1 MVQCLDKY
9 DDQTAIDE
17 KYDTMRFMKHSQK
30 HDYQYQLHSRFLTE
44 KAHTGL
50 TGTFS
55 IFNLHTLKSEKE
67 NPTCEKVQLH
77 SHFFSAFLKND

>member
-17 KYDTMRFMKHSQK
+17 KYDTNKFMRHSQK
-30 HDYQYQLHSRFLTE
+30 HDFQLHSHLLTE

-55 IFNLHTLKSEKE
+55 MFNLHTLTR
-67 NPTCEKVQLH
+67 TCEKVQLH
-77 SHFFSAFLKND
+77 SNFFSAFLKNN